1 MNHVPRNPAV
11 YSYYTMRRAV
21 GVTAISLPFVLAI
34 GSVVLSLA
42 GPAHAL
48 PHPLLERSISDYYHT
63 PMRNYLVGS
72 LFAIASFLICTRG
85 YDLRDEITGY
95 VAGGLALIVAL
106 VPSVN
111 PHHYV
116 YNPFYDDLGRV
127 HLVAAALMFFVLA
140 YFCLVLFRKT
150 SPHTVLTRRKRHRNS
165 VFLVCG
171 VVMVFCMSVMLS
183 MTVKS
188 IQAKLW
194 PTGVLFWCESLALFA
209 FGTAWL
215 IKGEVFLRDK
225 PQNHN
230 HQEHTQL
237 DQGHEIHA

>member
-1 MNHVPRNPAV
+1 
-11 YSYYTMRRAV
+11 
-21 GVTAISLPFVLAI
+21 
-34 GSVVLSLA
+34 
-42 GPAHAL
+42 
-48 PHPLLERSISDYYHT
+48 
-63 PMRNYLVGS
+63 
-72 LFAIASFLICTRG
+72 
-85 YDLRDEITGY
+85 
-95 VAGGLALIVAL
+95 
-106 VPSVN
+106 
-111 PHHYV
+111 
-116 YNPFYDDLGRV
+116 
-127 HLVAAALMFFVLA
+127 MFFVLA